1 MENCFTFTTVL
12 ALCLQICFCTF
23 TLCGFVSAQTWKPKY
38 CRISKILQFYL
49 DLLKQGIW
57 DLICCYTQIYQ
68 MLGFCTA
75 LALHKNQMVNFVI
88 SFLPLL
94 SWIGWKA
101 MFQSQK
107 SWLWE
112 LCVCTLFLFF
122 SSVLVKA
129 GKLESSAG
137 SGSHQALNWHVCLLG
152 AIWAL
157 NVLNQTRIIFARLNL
172 LSGLLQQ
179 ERCLFPSVTILS
191 KVGL

>member
-1 MENCFTFTTVL
+1 MGLFWHRRESLST
-12 ALCLQICFCTF
+12 A
-23 TLCGFVSAQTWKPKY
+23 GSAKY
-38 CRISKILQFYL
+38 YSFIWTSSNKEF
-49 DLLKQGIW
+49 GI
-57 DLICCYTQIYQ
+57 LICCCTQIYQ

-112 LCVCTLFLFF
+112 LCVCTLFCFF

-137 SGSHQALNWHVCLLG
+137 SGSHQALNWHVCPLG

-179 ERCLFPSVTILS
+179 ERGLFPSVTILS

>member
-12 ALCLQICFCTF
+12 ALCLQILFSVEHV
-23 TLCGFVSAQTWKPKY
+23 FVLAQTWKPKY

-57 DLICCYTQIYQ
+57 DLICCCTQIYQ

-101 MFQSQK
+101 MFQSQRADYEN
-107 SWLWE
+107 SVSALW
-112 LCVCTLFLFF
+112 FFF

-137 SGSHQALNWHVCLLG
+137 SGSHQALNWHVCPLG

-179 ERCLFPSVTILS
+179 EQCLFPSVTILS
-191 KVGL
+191 KIGL